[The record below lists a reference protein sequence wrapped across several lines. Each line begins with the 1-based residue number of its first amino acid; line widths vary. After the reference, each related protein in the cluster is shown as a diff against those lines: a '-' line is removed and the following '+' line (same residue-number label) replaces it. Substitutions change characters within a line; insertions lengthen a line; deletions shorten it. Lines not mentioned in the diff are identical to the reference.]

1 MLPEFRRSAGAA
13 GASKKAWPL
22 GRVNAR
28 SVVYQALLAA
38 AVGLAGW
45 YLIANAVEN
54 VLARRIAS
62 GFGFLWREAGFE
74 IGETTFLSY
83 NAGDTY
89 LRALAVGLLNTFR
102 VRAGDFLF
110 DHLVCSLAWR
120 GYRLTGCSRS
130 LPKGTSK

>member
-1 MLPEFRRSAGAA
+1 MPC
-13 GASKKAWPL
+13 
-22 GRVNAR
+22 
-28 SVVYQALLAA
+28 
-38 AVGLAGW
+38 
-45 YLIANAVEN
+45 EN

-102 VRAGDFLF
+102 VATLGDFLL
-110 DHLVCSLAWR
+110 DSTWCVHWLGAVIA
-120 GYRLTGCSRS
+120 
-130 LPKGTSK
+130 